1 MVAVCG
7 ADNALIE
14 SPTLT
19 AEHLS
24 SLHWIV
30 SYDATTQYTPAD
42 KHLRF
47 AGVERQVEVV
57 VQNFLGLPFLLACTN
72 RVAILQQRLA
82 EKLRVAGGI
91 RVLELPLSVPELI
104 EAANHT
110 QPFTVSVSARTK
122 ARVSSGSS
130 RYIAATLAT
139 TETSPAP
146 ASRAVRAP
154 GPADGCRQ
162 PI

>member
-57 VQNFLGLPFLLACTN
+57 VQNFLGLPFLRACTN
-72 RVAILQQRLA
+72 RLAILQQRLA
-82 EKLRVAGGI
+82 EKLGS
-91 RVLELPLSVPELI
+91 L
-104 EAANHT
+104 AASAFSNCRS
-110 QPFTVSVSARTK
+110 PFPN
-122 ARVSSGSS
+122 SS
-130 RYIAATLAT
+130 R
-139 TETSPAP
+139 
-146 ASRAVRAP
+146 RP
-154 GPADGCRQ
+154 GGR
-162 PI
+162 

>member
-1 MVAVCG
+1 MSRIRIMVAVCG

-24 SLHWIV
+24 SLHRIV

-57 VQNFLGLPFLLACTN
+57 VQNFLGLPFLLACTK

-104 EAANHT
+104 EAAWW
-110 QPFTVSVSARTK
+110 PLMRVGRLIPVSRSVAVGALGHRIGARADSAGSTSRVGV
-122 ARVSSGSS
+122 ARELTP
-130 RYIAATLAT
+130 R
-139 TETSPAP
+139 
-146 ASRAVRAP
+146 
-154 GPADGCRQ
+154 
-162 PI
+162 

>member
-104 EAANHT
+104 EAAWW
-110 QPFTVSVSARTK
+110 PLMRVGRLMSVS
-122 ARVSSGSS
+122 S
-130 RYIAATLAT
+130 L
-139 TETSPAP
+139 
-146 ASRAVRAP
+146 
-154 GPADGCRQ
+154 
-162 PI
+162 

>member
-104 EAANHT
+104 EAAWW
-110 QPFTVSVSARTK
+110 PLMRVGRLIPVSRSVAVGALDT
-122 ARVSSGSS
+122 
-130 RYIAATLAT
+130 
-139 TETSPAP
+139 
-146 ASRAVRAP
+146 ASAP
-154 GPADGCRQ
+154 GRTPPGR
-162 PI
+162 PHVLVSLGS

>member
-1 MVAVCG
+1 MVAVCA

-72 RVAILQQRLA
+72 RVATR
-82 EKLRVAGGI
+82 
-91 RVLELPLSVPELI
+91 SFS
-104 EAANHT
+104 AN
-110 QPFTVSVSARTK
+110 RCC
-122 ARVSSGSS
+122 R
-130 RYIAATLAT
+130 IATRFVH
-139 TETSPAP
+139 
-146 ASRAVRAP
+146 ASRKGKPRKF
-154 GPADGCRQ
+154 CTTTST
-162 PI
+162 

>member
-1 MVAVCG
+1 MSRIRIMVAVCA

-47 AGVERQVEVV
+47 AGVKRQVE
-57 VQNFLGLPFLLACTN
+57 
-72 RVAILQQRLA
+72 
-82 EKLRVAGGI
+82 
-91 RVLELPLSVPELI
+91 
-104 EAANHT
+104 EAAWW
-110 QPFTVSVSARTK
+110 PVMRVGRLIPVSRSVAVGALGHRIGARADSAGSTSRVGV
-122 ARVSSGSS
+122 ARELTP
-130 RYIAATLAT
+130 R
-139 TETSPAP
+139 
-146 ASRAVRAP
+146 
-154 GPADGCRQ
+154 
-162 PI
+162 